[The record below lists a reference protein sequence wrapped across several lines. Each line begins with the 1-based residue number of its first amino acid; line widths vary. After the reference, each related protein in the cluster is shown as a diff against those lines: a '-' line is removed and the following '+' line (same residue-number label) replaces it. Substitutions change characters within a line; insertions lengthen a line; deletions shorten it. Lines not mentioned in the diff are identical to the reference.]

1 MKIKIYGIA
10 DEIIIGCY
18 DYEKQNKQPIVI
30 DLECELYPF
39 EKDFDELSQTVDYD
53 ELVDFVKSLLSKN
66 QYNLLESLAQ
76 FITIET
82 LKKFVQIKSVD
93 VTLLKPALC
102 GIKAREITVSHFLIR
117 KTPVALALGSNHNHL
132 PQQQIITAIELMGE
146 YIENIS
152 ISNFYKT
159 APVGYTLQND
169 FINSAIVGYTT
180 LTAEQLLAKIKTIE
194 KLLGKEERILNGPR
208 VIDIDLILFGNLIYK
223 YNYLQIPHK
232 DMHNRDF
239 VLVPLSDVASNWIHP
254 QFNKTISEL
263 CDEVLKTKSNII
275 EQVTY
280 YKDEI

>member
-1 MKIKIYGIA
+1 MKIKICGIT

-18 DYEKQNKQPIVI
+18 DYEKQNKQQII
-30 DLECELYPF
+30 LDLECELYPF
-39 EKDFDELSQTVDYD
+39 EKNTDELTQTVDYD
-53 ELVDFVKSLLSKN
+53 ELVDFAKSLLSKH

-76 FITIET
+76 FITLGILE
-82 LKKFVQIKSVD
+82 KFAQIKSVE
-93 VTLLKPALC
+93 VNLLKPALC
-102 GIKAREITVSHFLIR
+102 GIKAREINVSHFLIR

-132 PQQQIITAIELMGE
+132 PQQQIVTAIELLSE
-146 YIENIS
+146 YLENIS

-180 LTAEQLLAKIKTIE
+180 LTPEQLLAKIKTIE
-194 KLLGKEERILNGPR
+194 KLMGKEERILNGPR
-208 VIDIDLILFGNLIYK
+208 IIDIDLILFGNLVYN

-239 VLVPLSDVASNWIHP
+239 VLVPLSDVASDWAHP

-263 CDEVLKTKSNII
+263 RDEVLKAKSNII

-280 YKDEI
+280 YKNEI